1 MRIKSHR
8 VCGFT
13 DMVNFRVFFEVMAE
27 PRRAWMKLT
36 PDSDSVTSKTYSTHS
51 ETPRSETFFSFVW
64 LCYLFIFISNVCV
77 PFLRLSFDIT
87 NHDIIYK
94 LISD

>member
-1 MRIKSHR
+1 MWLCGNVAVGLCGCGVIGLLYYSIMRIKSHR

-36 PDSDSVTSKTYSTHS
+36 PDSDSATPKTYSTHS
-51 ETPRSETFFSFVW
+51 ETPRSETFF
-64 LCYLFIFISNVCV
+64 LCGCV
-77 PFLRLSFDIT
+77 I
-87 NHDIIYK
+87 NC
-94 LISD
+94 